1 MERKRLTFQ
10 ELLKMYAGNND
21 SCNIKSKIH
30 LDIMERKKKTQQF
43 AVKTYL
49 IFLQMTSLWAGSIR
63 AADCRF

>member
-30 LDIMERKKKTQQF
+30 LDIMERKKNHNN
-43 AVKTYL
+43 
-49 IFLQMTSLWAGSIR
+49 LQ
-63 AADCRF
+63 